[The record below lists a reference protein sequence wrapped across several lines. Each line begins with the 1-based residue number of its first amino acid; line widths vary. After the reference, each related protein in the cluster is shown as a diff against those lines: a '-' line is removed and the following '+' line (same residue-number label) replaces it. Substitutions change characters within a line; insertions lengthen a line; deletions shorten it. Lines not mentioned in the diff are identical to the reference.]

1 MVARLAV
8 FDIDNTL
15 LARNKKLLRS
25 TITSIQKLKQQKINV
40 AIATGRNLRLARPI
54 IKALDLQDFILCN
67 GSAAFANKQQVHQQT
82 LTPKNVAD
90 LVAAADEQNVD
101 MIFES
106 LDGLHAHTQPQSTT
120 LQVLRDFQAPLPDYA
135 PDYYLE
141 HPIYQAMLF
150 YQPEMASKLPHAD
163 EFSFVRFAKNGVD
176 VIPKVGSKAEGVAK
190 LATRLNVEAK
200 DIVAFGDNDND
211 REMLRSAGIGIA
223 MGNAEPA
230 IQACANL
237 TTTDCDHDGIQNGLK
252 AIGWI

>member
-15 LARNKKLLRS
+15 LARNKQLLRS
-25 TITSIQKLKQQKINV
+25 TVTSIQKLKQQKINV

-82 LTPKNVAD
+82 LSSANVAA
-90 LVAAADEQNVD
+90 LVAAADEHHVD

-106 LDGLHAHTQPQSTT
+106 LDGLHAHTKPSQATR
-120 LQVLRDFQAPLPDYA
+120 QVLHDFRAPLPDYA
-135 PDYYLE
+135 PDYYRS
-141 HPIYQAMLF
+141 HPIYQAMMF
-150 YQPEMASKLPHAD
+150 YQPDMDAKLPHAD
-163 EFSFVRFAKNGVD
+163 EFSFVRFAQNGVD
-176 VIPKVGSKAEGVAK
+176 VIPRVGSKAEGVAK
-190 LATRLNVEAK
+190 LAAKLHVDAK